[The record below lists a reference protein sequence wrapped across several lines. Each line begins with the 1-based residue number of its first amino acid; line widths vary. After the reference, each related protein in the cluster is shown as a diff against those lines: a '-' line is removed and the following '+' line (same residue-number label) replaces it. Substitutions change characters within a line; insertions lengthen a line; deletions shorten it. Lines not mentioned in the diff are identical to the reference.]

1 VLRQRVLTALIAV
14 VLLLSLLFFAPPFV
28 VRIVIA
34 LLFAAAAWEWSQ
46 FLDTTS
52 QGVRLLYV
60 ALVVVLG
67 SMFTVAF
74 ADAQLQLA
82 LFALA
87 IVWWLAAF
95 IWVFNFPTPIPTA
108 ASWVCGLLVL
118 VPAYVALDVLYL
130 HSPWLLLALLVVV
143 WLADIG
149 AYFAGR
155 RFGRV
160 KLAPRVSPGKTWE
173 GLIGG
178 VAVSVLAAAAIAGYR
193 GADLLVILPL
203 AAAVVLVSVVGDLSV
218 SMFKRHAGI
227 KDSGTLFPGH
237 GGVLDRIDSVSA
249 AAPVFV
255 AGTQLLDI
263 L

>member
-1 VLRQRVLTALIAV
+1 MLGQRVLTALIAV

-52 QGVRLLYV
+52 HGVRLLYV

-130 HSPWLLLALLVVV
+130 QSPWLLLALKAEIQDKDKALGSMLRDEKELLSLIKALAEEGRTMLVVTHEMGFAREV
-143 WLADIG
+143 SSRVIFLHQGLVEEDG
-149 AYFAGR
+149 APQQVFENPASE
-155 RFGRV
+155 RFRQF
-160 KLAPRVSPGKTWE
+160 LS
-173 GLIGG
+173 
-178 VAVSVLAAAAIAGYR
+178 
-193 GADLLVILPL
+193 GAL
-203 AAAVVLVSVVGDLSV
+203 
-218 SMFKRHAGI
+218 K
-227 KDSGTLFPGH
+227 
-237 GGVLDRIDSVSA
+237 
-249 AAPVFV
+249 
-255 AGTQLLDI
+255 
-263 L
+263 